1 MVWNNRTVLKRRV
14 PNKIIEPEIVNLLSW
29 AFISYLSLM
38 HISDLPD
45 ATNKELDDKL
55 EYLFGEQKI
64 DATNLLKKLRIDNVL
79 TVQSKEE
86 YFQELRQLL

>member
-1 MVWNNRTVLKRRV
+1 
-14 PNKIIEPEIVNLLSW
+14 
-29 AFISYLSLM
+29 M